1 MNNTVRRLLCALV
14 ILCIRTALVLSRNRL
29 ALEFH
34 KLALTR
40 LEETMS
46 RSPGDRLTFT
56 DRLPERVG
64 LAPNDELGKLARHQQ
79 WLVNAGYL
87 ARRDVWI
94 TNASDFIPTNLL
106 RKLNAGRFAM
116 IWKGN
121 WSNSLITVIAQPD
134 RIETITDW
142 IHEHDS
148 HTH

>member
-1 MNNTVRRLLCALV
+1 MRAHKGKILSLV
-14 ILCIRTALVLSRNRL
+14 ILCIGTALVLSRNRL

-46 RSPGDRLTFT
+46 RSPDDRLTFT

-64 LAPNDELGKLARHQQ
+64 LAPNDELDKLARHQQ

-121 WSNSLITVIAQPD
+121 SSNSLITVIAQPD